1 MYKRQFQHIAA
12 DSVSLAFCETLRCSA
27 EQSERQTLFVVQT
40 GNQPFRH
47 VSYTHLVELVHNSGP
62 MMNKVVFG
70 KEIRCLKDKAMGQY
84 GLGNGDVPDSVLG
97 FCNRQQ
103 VIAHLYLMFYR

>member
-1 MYKRQFQHIAA
+1 
-12 DSVSLAFCETLRCSA
+12 
-27 EQSERQTLFVVQT
+27 
-40 GNQPFRH
+40 
-47 VSYTHLVELVHNSGP
+47 

-70 KEIRCLKDKAMGQY
+70 KEIRCLKDKTMGQY

>member
-1 MYKRQFQHIAA
+1 M
-12 DSVSLAFCETLRCSA
+12 
-27 EQSERQTLFVVQT
+27 
-40 GNQPFRH
+40 
-47 VSYTHLVELVHNSGP
+47 VELVHNSGP

-103 VIAHLYLMFYR
+103 VIAHFKVRTLLNLPVNKVLVNKFTKEVTNSLKMELCE